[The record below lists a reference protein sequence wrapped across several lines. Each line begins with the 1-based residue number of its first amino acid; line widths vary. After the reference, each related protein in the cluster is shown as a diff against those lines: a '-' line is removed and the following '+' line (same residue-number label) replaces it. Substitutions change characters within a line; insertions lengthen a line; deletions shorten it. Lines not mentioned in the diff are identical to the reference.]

1 MQKGIKNQSKIDAKS
16 MQEKGMQKV
25 WKIMAKRIQNESK
38 NPLKINKNTGKR
50 HAKNHAEI

>member
-16 MQEKGMQKV
+16 MQEKGMQNV
-25 WKIMAKRIQNESK
+25 WKMMPKCIQNGSQ